1 MNIRKKGTDKVLYF
15 VNYNKCNNVSVYQY
29 NNAEFIN
36 VFIGTLPGCYIAT
49 LKMNI
54 EEFRAELETRL
65 IIEKQYL
72 TQRASSM
79 ESQERLELLGEFNE
93 KYRVSINR
101 LANENGIDLNAI
113 YEEEN
118 SSVNSDTHLSYEQV
132 IFGKTM
138 SIYDRLSDEL
148 YEEIT
153 NE

>member
-1 MNIRKKGTDKVLYF
+1 
-15 VNYNKCNNVSVYQY
+15 
-29 NNAEFIN
+29 
-36 VFIGTLPGCYIAT
+36 
-49 LKMNI
+49 MNI
-54 EEFRAELETRL
+54 EEFRAELQTRL

-93 KYRVSINR
+93 KYRVLINR
-101 LANENGIDLNAI
+101 LANENGIDLNAV